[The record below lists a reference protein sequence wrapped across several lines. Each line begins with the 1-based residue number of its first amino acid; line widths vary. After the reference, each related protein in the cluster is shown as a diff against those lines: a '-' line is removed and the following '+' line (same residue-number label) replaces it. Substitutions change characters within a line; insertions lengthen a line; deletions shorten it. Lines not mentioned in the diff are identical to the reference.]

1 MAQVQIEEI
10 VDHLSTEM
18 RKALEDAVRSVAP
31 TAQIDSIALF
41 KAFRKAVGR
50 KCNTWEHVPDFYVK
64 H

>member
-18 RKALEDAVRSVAP
+18 RKALEEAVRSVAP
-31 TAQIDSIALF
+31 TAQFDSTALF

-64 H
+64 N